1 MSITLAKPIKNGRI
15 LIVDDNPRNIQV
27 LGNILKENQYLVEF
41 ATSGAGALEWIGVQ
55 CFDLILLDIVLPD
68 MNGFQVCE
76 KIRAKYDLDSLP
88 VIFLSAHND
97 TNNVHYGFKIG
108 AQDFITKPFNR
119 GDLLMR
125 VRTHILLKKNI
136 DKLKYLNETLEQKVE
151 ERTRALNLAKEAAER
166 NDRLKTIFLQNLS
179 HEIRTPLNGIFGFTQ
194 LLKLNLEEKENY
206 IHYIEM
212 IEHSGEHMLSMIN
225 DLVILSKI
233 ESGQNIDICIEEV
246 DLNEMLDEIILT
258 FQPRIKD
265 KGLKLF
271 KRVKIPDGFM
281 FETDKEKIFQVFMN
295 LINNAIKYTPSGYIE
310 IKICY
315 FDSKIEFSVKDTGV
329 GIPKNMH
336 KVIFERFVQGKTYHN
351 RPFEGSGVGLSI
363 SKALIEALGGEIWVE
378 SEPEKGAIFKF
389 SLS

>member
-1 MSITLAKPIKNGRI
+1 MSITLAEPIKNGRI

-41 ATSGAGALEWIGVQ
+41 ATSGVGALEWIGVQ

-76 KIRAKYDLDSLP
+76 KIREKYDLDSLP

-194 LLKLNLEEKENY
+194 LLKLNFDEKENF

-212 IEHSGEHMLSMIN
+212 IEHSGEQMMSMIN

-233 ESGQNIDICIEEV
+233 DSGQNIDICIEEV

-258 FQPRIKD
+258 FEPGIKD
-265 KGLKLF
+265 KGLKFF
-271 KRVKIPDGFM
+271 KRVDLPNGFVI
-281 FETDKEKIFQVFMN
+281 ETDKEKVFQVFMN
-295 LINNAIKYTPSGYIE
+295 LINNAIKYTPSGYVE
-310 IKICY
+310 IGTCY
-315 FDSKIEFSVKDTGV
+315 TGFKLEFYVKDTGV
-329 GIPKNMH
+329 GISTEMQ
-336 KVIFERFVQGKTYHN
+336 KVIFERFVQGKTNNNH
-351 RPFEGSGVGLSI
+351 PFEGSGVGLTI

-378 SEPEKGAIFKF
+378 SEPDKGAIFRF